1 MSKAFDIPKKI
12 ELTSSGGIAS
22 EDWKIL
28 CVIQSNWFNNI
39 VILLLLLLLPLLL
52 IIIIGKEM
60 KLKGSKEYFRR
71 LKKVLKSNWNC
82 GNLVRGHPIST
93 FAQNFHFLT
102 QRQLQAARVDR
113 IDA

>member
-39 VILLLLLLLPLLL
+39 VILLLLLLPLLL

-82 GNLVRGHPIST
+82 GNLVRGHSISMFT
-93 FAQNFHFLT
+93 QNFHFLT
-102 QRQLQAARVDR
+102 QRQLQAARVNR